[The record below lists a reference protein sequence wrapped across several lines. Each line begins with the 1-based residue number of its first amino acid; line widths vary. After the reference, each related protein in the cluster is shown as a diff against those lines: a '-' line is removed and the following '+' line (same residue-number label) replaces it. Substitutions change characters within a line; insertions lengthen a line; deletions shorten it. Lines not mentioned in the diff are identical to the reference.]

1 MDLKSGAVVFV
12 GDGKGA
18 DALLPFW
25 KRLRNHKAKIEAVAI
40 DMSPAYQEAVRTNLA
55 AAVIVFDHFHVVKLF
70 NEKLT
75 DLRRAVYNQALGEQ
89 RKVLKGVRWLLLKAA
104 ENLSDERDEKTR
116 LKEALEL
123 NAPLAMAYYLKEDL
137 RQFWGQANKAT
148 AEEFLNDWISRAKA
162 TTIRQLLQM
171 AKTLDNH
178 RSGLLAYFDYP
189 ISTGPLEGTNNK
201 IKTMKRQVYGFR
213 DIEFFKLKI
222 LAIHETELKLVG

>member
-1 MDLKSGAVVFV
+1 M
-12 GDGKGA
+12 
-18 DALLPFW
+18 
-25 KRLRNHKAKIEAVAI
+25 AI

-148 AEEFLNDWISRAKA
+148 AEEFLKIGSHEPRRRPSANCCRWQRPWINTVQDSWPTS
-162 TTIRQLLQM
+162 TTPSVLV
-171 AKTLDNH
+171 
-178 RSGLLAYFDYP
+178 RSKGQTTR
-189 ISTGPLEGTNNK
+189 S
-201 IKTMKRQVYGFR
+201 KR
-213 DIEFFKLKI
+213 
-222 LAIHETELKLVG
+222 